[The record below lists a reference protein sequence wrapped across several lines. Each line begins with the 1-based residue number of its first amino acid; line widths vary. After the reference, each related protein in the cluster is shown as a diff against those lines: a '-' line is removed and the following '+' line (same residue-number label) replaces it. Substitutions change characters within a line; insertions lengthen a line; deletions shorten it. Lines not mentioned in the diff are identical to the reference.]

1 MCAVFGQNALV
12 AKAAKSTLFGARAY
26 SGAQVSVPLNEKL
39 EKGIR
44 PMTPTEQAIA
54 DYFADR
60 FIPAGLGNEEAA
72 CSIAGINLVLTGK
85 LTDKIPDCMSEVIGY
100 WIIVIQDSMLSSIR
114 NSARWKSLLPYA
126 AGTGRNK
133 ETERLAIILDWMW
146 GTVLPSVQT
155 TADERGFRAE
165 WETML
170 TERTAYAANAARM
183 AASAAEW
190 AARAAEAA
198 ARAAKTVRWVAE
210 AGPVKLT
217 STTAVWEKFDPCG
230 LLERMI
236 AA

>member
-1 MCAVFGQNALV
+1 
-12 AKAAKSTLFGARAY
+12 
-26 SGAQVSVPLNEKL
+26 
-39 EKGIR
+39 
-44 PMTPTEQAIA
+44 MTPTEQAIA

-85 LTDKIPDCMSEVIGY
+85 LTDIIPDCMSGVIGT
-100 WIIVIQDSMLSSIR
+100 WIIEVQDAMPSEIR
-114 NSARWKSLLPYA
+114 NSTRWKSLLPYA
-126 AGTGRNK
+126 AGTGRSR

-198 ARAAKTVRWVAE
+198 AWAAAWAAAGAEAAGAEAAEAAEAAEGAAEWAAEGAARSAAAGAAAWAAE
-210 AGPVKLT
+210 AGPAKLT